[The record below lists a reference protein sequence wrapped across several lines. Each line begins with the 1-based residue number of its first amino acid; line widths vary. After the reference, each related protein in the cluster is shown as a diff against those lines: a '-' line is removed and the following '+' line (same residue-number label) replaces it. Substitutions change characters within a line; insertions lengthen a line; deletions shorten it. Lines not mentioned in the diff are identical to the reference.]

1 MFYAFSFPRRLEMS
15 MAFGNLIIS
24 NDVYSREKNGL
35 IYGLQNAQSIEDTRE
50 LKYLSMEMTF
60 KKLLLQFLL
69 LDLKEKICQT

>member
-1 MFYAFSFPRRLEMS
+1 MS